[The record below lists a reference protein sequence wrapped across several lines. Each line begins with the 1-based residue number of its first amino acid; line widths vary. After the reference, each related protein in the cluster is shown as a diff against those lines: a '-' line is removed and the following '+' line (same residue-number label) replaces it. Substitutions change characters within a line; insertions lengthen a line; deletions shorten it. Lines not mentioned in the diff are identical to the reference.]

1 MTTECRADCARWRPR
16 ASLIALDDAVG
27 QVELLDAVTGAPL
40 PVALIEAALHAVIKG
55 TPPTRAD
62 SPPSLAALT
71 TADRD
76 TWADARAKLLAHS
89 AANVSSLGCI
99 DDALFH
105 LSLDEVGS

>member
-1 MTTECRADCARWRPR
+1 M
-16 ASLIALDDAVG
+16 G

-40 PVALIEAALHAVIKG
+40 PVASIEAALHAVIKG
-55 TPPTRAD
+55 TPPTTAD

-76 TWADARAKLLAHS
+76 TWAAARTKLMAHS

-99 DDALFH
+99 DDAMFH